1 MKSTYLKPV
10 LDLEATGMNIK
21 SLMRR
26 RGVSVREL
34 QAIMGF
40 PYVQTIYNWFN
51 GKNMPSIDN
60 LVVLSQILA
69 VRIDEIIVTRQV
81 EVEVDLPKEAPGM
94 TA

>member
-26 RGVSVREL
+26 QGVSVRDL

-40 PYVQTIYNWFN
+40 PYVQTIYNWFK